1 MVKNDIEKYE
11 ELDVNQL
18 RSSLERIRKSRI
30 NEKNSSVHFNHDI
43 SEDNKKGKLK
53 NQNKDEKFLINE
65 ILQKKNILDNKIF
78 ELKEKQEVFGNWIT
92 EFDT

>member
-30 NEKNSSVHFNHDI
+30 YEKNSSVHFNQDI
-43 SEDNKKGKLK
+43 SEDNKKGKFK
-53 NQNKDEKFLINE
+53 NQNKDKKFLINE